1 MAFRGPSNY
10 RKRYKESVG
19 VDPLICPYCGSEM
32 ELWKMY
38 HPDYGTFYEGYDDY
52 SAIYGAQKE
61 EVKDRE
67 IKFSNIEQMLLPF

>member
-1 MAFRGPSNY
+1 MTFRGSSNY
-10 RKRYKESVG
+10 RKRYKKSVG
-19 VDPLICPYCGSEM
+19 VDSLICPYCGSEM
-32 ELWKMY
+32 ELQKMY

-61 EVKDRE
+61 EVKDGE

>member
-1 MAFRGPSNY
+1 
-10 RKRYKESVG
+10 
-19 VDPLICPYCGSEM
+19 
-32 ELWKMY
+32 MY

-61 EVKDRE
+61 EVKDGE